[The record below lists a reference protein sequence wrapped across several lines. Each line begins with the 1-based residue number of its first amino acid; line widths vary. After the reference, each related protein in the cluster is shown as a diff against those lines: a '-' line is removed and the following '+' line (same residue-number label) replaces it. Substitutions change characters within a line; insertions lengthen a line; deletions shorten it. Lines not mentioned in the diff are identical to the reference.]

1 MKKILGGVLL
11 AAGIAIAGSAA
22 ADTKIGMITTLSGGG
37 SHLGIDVRDGF
48 ALALKQAGRADVEL
62 IVKDDA
68 RKPDLAKQIADEM
81 IQRDKAGG
89 VLPVAQC
96 RAVGTGGQGLP
107 QELLQ
112 RRLAEQRPAC
122 GDGRAHEGRGAGQ
135 SFHPGAELS
144 GRHRRPDRL
153 QEPVWR

>member
-1 MKKILGGVLL
+1 MKKILGGALL
-11 AAGIAIAGSAA
+11 AAGIAIAGSAT

-48 ALALKQAGRADVEL
+48 TLALKQAGRADVEL

-81 IQRDKAGG
+81 IQRDK
-89 VLPVAQC
+89 VD
-96 RAVGTGGQGLP
+96 
-107 QELLQ
+107 
-112 RRLAEQRPAC
+112 LAEQRPAR
-122 GDGRAHEGRGAGQ
+122 GDGRAYEGRRAGQ
-135 SFHPGAELS
+135 SLHPGAELS
-144 GRHRRPDRL
+144 GGDRCADRL